1 MIPPQ
6 WLWEFRDP
14 TGAVRPEPASPVFT
28 NQYDAE
34 QWLGQTWRELAAAGV
49 DSAVVLHAGTP
60 AAPPVRLS
68 TQLR

>member
-6 WLWEFRDP
+6 WLWEFRDV
-14 TGAVRPEPASPVFT
+14 TGTVLPEPTSPVFT

-49 DSAVVLHAGTP
+49 ADAVVLHSGVP
-60 AAPPVRLS
+60 AAPAVQLS
-68 TQLR
+68 TTLA